1 MSSLATNKQPATL
14 QNVSSK
20 PRIQNKEPKT
30 KLKTSI
36 LYHELSLHLVIQS
49 FANNRWNTDKITSIT
64 IISNQ
69 KFFLNLLTDVS
80 LQ

>member
-20 PRIQNKEPKT
+20 PRIQNKEPKA

-36 LYHELSLHLVIQS
+36 FYHELSLHSVIQS